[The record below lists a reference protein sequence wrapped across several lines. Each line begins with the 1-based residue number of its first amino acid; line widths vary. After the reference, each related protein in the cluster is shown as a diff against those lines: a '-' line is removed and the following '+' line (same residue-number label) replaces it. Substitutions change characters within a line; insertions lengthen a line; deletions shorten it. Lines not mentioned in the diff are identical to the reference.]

1 MTNEKKEQVES
12 VEFEATN
19 KGTDIMNEKKE
30 QVEVKAGFN
39 AAAHFDGFSTRYGW
53 SSSIGEANSREQFRA
68 CFADAEA
75 HGLRYVEVEFN
86 VEDFN
91 EIWAFL
97 TFSPNPKR
105 GRVPLEFL
113 KDEDNFSEFFEGVMG
128 FIVYDLRPIN
138 ADTSRAMKRL
148 YDGERY
154 HDDELQG
161 EAVFL
166 TSRLDKIARSWIEA
180 LKGLAAGYDW
190 QRIVDNSAVKTCE
203 MTKWGEIVDDILKRE
218 NA

>member
-1 MTNEKKEQVES
+1 MTNEEKI
-12 VEFEATN
+12 EAV
-19 KGTDIMNEKKE
+19 K
-30 QVEVKAGFN
+30 VKAGFN
-39 AAAHFDGFSTRYGW
+39 AAEHFDGFSTRYGW
-53 SSSIGEANSREQFRA
+53 SSSIGEANTREQFRA

-75 HGLRYVEVEFN
+75 HGLRYVEVEFS

-91 EIWAFL
+91 EIWLFL

-105 GRVPLEFL
+105 GRMSLELL
-113 KDEDNFSEFFEGVMG
+113 KDEDNFSDFFEGVMG

-154 HDDELQG
+154 HDDELHH
-161 EAVFL
+161 EATEL
-166 TSRLDKIARSWIEA
+166 SCRLDEIARSWVECM
-180 LKGLAAGYDW
+180 KGTTSPDDM
-190 QRIVDNSAVKTCE
+190 QRVVDNSTAEKCE
-203 MTKWGEIVDDILKRE
+203 MTKWGEIVEDILKRE

>member
-30 QVEVKAGFN
+30 QVEVKEGFN

-53 SSSIGEANSREQFRA
+53 SSSIGEANSREQLRA

-75 HGLRYVEVEFN
+75 HGLRYVEVELN
-86 VEDFN
+86 IEDFN

-105 GRVPLEFL
+105 GRMPLQML
-113 KDEDNFSEFFEGVMG
+113 KDEDNFSDFLKVMV
-128 FIVYDLRPIN
+128 FVNYDLKPIN
-138 ADTSRAMKRL
+138 ADTERAMKRL
-148 YDGERY
+148 YDGERF
-154 HDDELQG
+154 HDDELHH
-161 EAVFL
+161 EASDL
-166 TSRLDKIARSWIEA
+166 ASRLDEIARSWIEV
-180 LKGLAAGYDW
+180 LKGSATDEDL
-190 QRIVDNSAVKTCE
+190 QRIKDNSKLETCE
-203 MTKWGEIVDDILKRE
+203 MTKWCEIVENILKRE

>member
-1 MTNEKKEQVES
+1 MRRKSREHNTKNKGTDMTNEKKIEQVK
-12 VEFEATN
+12 VR
-19 KGTDIMNEKKE
+19 
-30 QVEVKAGFN
+30 
-39 AAAHFDGFSTRYGW
+39 DGFRVADTIGSYYETRYGW
-53 SSSIGEANSREQFRA
+53 SGTVCAETGMEKFED

-105 GRVPLEFL
+105 GRMPLQAL
-113 KDEDNFSEFFEGVMG
+113 KHDDNFIDFYNGVMG
-128 FIVYDLRPIN
+128 FINYDLKPIN

-148 YDGERY
+148 YDGERF
-154 HDDELQG
+154 HDFDLHC
-161 EAVFL
+161 EASDL
-166 TSRLDKIARSWIEA
+166 ASRLDEIARSWIECM
-180 LKGLAAGYDW
+180 KGSATDEDMKRIYDNNN
-190 QRIVDNSAVKTCE
+190 VETCE
-203 MTKWGEIVDDILKRE
+203 MTRFSKAVEEILKRE

>member
-1 MTNEKKEQVES
+1 MT
-12 VEFEATN
+12 
-19 KGTDIMNEKKE
+19 NEKKE

-39 AAAHFDGFSTRYGW
+39 AAEHFDGFSTRYGW
-53 SSSIGEANSREQFRA
+53 STSIELENTREQFGA

-86 VEDFN
+86 VEAFN

-105 GRVPLEFL
+105 GRMPLQML
-113 KDEDNFSEFFEGVMG
+113 KDENNFSDFFEGVMG

-138 ADTSRAMKRL
+138 ADTERAMKRL
-148 YDGERY
+148 YDGERF
-154 HDDELQG
+154 HDDELHH
-161 EAVFL
+161 EASDL
-166 TSRLDKIARSWIEA
+166 SSRLDEIARSWIEV
-180 LKGLAAGYDW
+180 LKGSATGDDW
-190 QRIVDNSAVKTCE
+190 QRIVDNSSVKTCE
-203 MTKWGEIVDDILKRE
+203 MTKWGEIVENILKRE